1 MHFELGAPSARL
13 ILKIL
18 AAGGAR
24 KVLKVLTHFWA
35 SRGARGPRGAFSAAF
50 LTVDRR
56 IVLMHCMEKVLRDV
70 RTLVGDFGT
79 LLGPKLAVKSA
90 YGTGPRWDRFR
101 Q

>member
-1 MHFELGAPSARL
+1 MHFELGAPDFEDFGRWRRAQGFEGFDPFLGLARRTW
-13 ILKIL
+13 
-18 AAGGAR
+18 AAR
-24 KVLKVLTHFWA
+24 
-35 SRGARGPRGAFSAAF
+35 AFSAAF

-90 YGTGPRWDRFR
+90 YGTGPRWDRFGR
-101 Q
+101 F